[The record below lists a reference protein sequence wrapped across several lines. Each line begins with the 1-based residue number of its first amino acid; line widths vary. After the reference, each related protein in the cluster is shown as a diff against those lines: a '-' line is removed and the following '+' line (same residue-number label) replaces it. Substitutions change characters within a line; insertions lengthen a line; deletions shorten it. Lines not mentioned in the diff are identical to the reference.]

1 MMQPSIIFMQCSC
14 LGMQPCLGLLPLV
27 EPLKQFFMGYCKFV
41 LEDIIFLGESKNLV
55 LLTLQ
60 PNWRVRCHWYTYQ
73 WYLTMPVAIA
83 VCLCWFSSCR
93 CVAGFL
99 FLTKN
104 KKKKYRI
111 GICAGVWGC
120 SLRFV
125 LLTDNYVTMCFRSF

>member
-27 EPLKQFFMGYCKFV
+27 EPLKQFFMGYCKFG

-73 WYLTMPVAIA
+73 WYLTMQGGHTGFWAPCSHMSHEVFCMPKYSRVKYQPVYQKSERNLVMQRDNDHNAQH
-83 VCLCWFSSCR
+83 R
-93 CVAGFL
+93 
-99 FLTKN
+99 
-104 KKKKYRI
+104 RI
-111 GICAGVWGC
+111 K
-120 SLRFV
+120 
-125 LLTDNYVTMCFRSF
+125 